1 MVIFIYFYV
10 LYSIAKKKLLLFGFH
25 FLGDQVFDIIFGNK
39 LKHKSSFEF
48 VVEFS

>member
-10 LYSIAKKKLLLFGFH
+10 LYSMQKKLLLFGFH
-25 FLGDQVFDIIFGNK
+25 FLGDQVYDIIFGVNK

-48 VVEFS
+48 LVEFS